1 MNRLMT
7 PDEVASKLRVSK
19 TFVMSAL
26 NSGEIPA
33 VRFGRDWKIDED
45 QLHDWFKELAVTQA
59 KSRRRENND

>member
-33 VRFGRDWKIDED
+33 ARFGRDWKIDED
-45 QLHDWFKELAVTQA
+45 QLHEWFKTLADSQA
-59 KSRRRENND
+59 RERRRTTNA

>member
-45 QLHDWFKELAVTQA
+45 QLHEWFTKLAETQA
-59 KSRRRENND
+59 RERRRVSNG